1 MLNHGFSSFNYYY
14 RYGVSSSSL
23 YLYCL
28 LFTFWPCY
36 FQDPSHFVIKT
47 KLLFCGKIKLFDRDI
62 NLMRLLFEVLKILI
76 LKLGKSF
83 LVNSI
88 SISKNG
94 LLIRNMLV
102 PLFLVYQEKLKMHS
116 QRQVFALFPFYVSYY
131 GIFLPCQFLLLYF
144 QALFWINELLEREE
158 IKYKVED

>member
-23 YLYCL
+23 YSYYL
-28 LFTFWPCY
+28 LLTFSPCY
-36 FQDPSHFVIKT
+36 FPYPSHSAIKT

-62 NLMRLLFEVLKILI
+62 NLMRLLFEVVKILI

-88 SISKNG
+88 SISKSRF
-94 LLIRNMLV
+94 LIRNMLV
-102 PLFLVYQEKLKMHS
+102 PLFLVYQEKWRCTRRGMSWHY
-116 QRQVFALFPFYVSYY
+116 FLFMLITMVAF
-131 GIFLPCQFLLLYF
+131 FLVYCLY
-144 QALFWINELLEREE
+144 
-158 IKYKVED
+158 